1 MTINTLDDLIAR
13 LQRSRDA
20 AGRNLPVRLKIE
32 VGDAEDYEAP
42 SHVIVSAQGLK
53 VMPCI
58 SDDGEFVQIASAGA
72 VQA

>member
-1 MTINTLDDLIAR
+1 MTTTLDDLITR

-32 VGDAEDYEAP
+32 VDVAGDEVAP
-42 SHVIVSAQGLK
+42 SQMIVSDQQLK

-58 SDDGEFVQIASAGA
+58 SDTGEFVQIAA
-72 VQA
+72 VGVVQV